1 MKLKPGKEILIA
13 MMGITIKG
21 VIMMV
26 EIVVETM
33 LRQITVQLVNAKI
46 PTWLHVKSK
55 FLIFRKISA

>member
-1 MKLKPGKEILIA
+1 
-13 MMGITIKG
+13 MMGITIKI

-26 EIVVETM
+26 EIVVERM